1 LELSE
6 ESFKDASNSI
16 SHLED
21 TDAEGSF
28 SWMVADRI
36 PITKIDLAEGYYFWG
51 G

>member
-1 LELSE
+1 MMANLFRNIRVNLNLVDSNYLELFK

-28 SWMVADRI
+28 S
-36 PITKIDLAEGYYFWG
+36 
-51 G
+51 